1 MFTKLKQHKIKT
13 TISLPK
19 LRELQSLALESTNYD
34 YESAEYRVTA
44 IILDTAHYRLF
55 RPVRSDQSTDAKTH
69 FIKLDFI
76 NKGIDAVN
84 LPSILRSKSVTE
96 TVPTYFKEKE
106 PPIISY
112 TYTKTIASKI
122 FNFSSTLSDLDYHQF
137 HNNPTQCECNTSS
150 HLYQP
155 YGHVITGDLSIIP
168 NSKLRDLIAKG
179 PKYREPYKVD
189 WDKNLSLLCEAVD
202 QYALQWTKRE
212 MVELSVLSSWKEMV
226 KGQIEERISKLKQNS
241 KQSTGKVLQNADV
254 KACLSDLHNK
264 YVFVPED
271 KAPNNIII
279 ICKRYY
285 IETLIKE
292 LGLDNSS
299 TTTGNSAY
307 TPCQISSEDIVNTHD
322 TFMKSFGIELSDDDK
337 RLPYLYWTPKLHK
350 SPVKHRFITG
360 SSKCTTKQLSS
371 LLTKILTVIKT
382 GQEKYCSIKTSH
394 TGVNNMWI
402 LKNSTNLLSSLGH
415 LGVHKA
421 TSIQTFDFSTLYTS
435 IPHDL
440 LKSRMN
446 NIINNA
452 FKHKNGATRYT
463 HIKVGRNKSHFTSDP
478 LNGDNK
484 YTAND
489 ICKMIEFLVDNIYI
503 RFGGQLFRQMVGI
516 PMGTNCAPLLADL
529 FLYSYENEFLDKLIK
544 EGKRKLARRF
554 NLSYRYID
562 DLISFN
568 NKRFK
573 EFISDIYPK
582 ELTISE
588 TTESTSVAS
597 YLDLLFTRD
606 RSNNI
611 TTKLYDKRDAFGF
624 HIVNFPF
631 MSSNIPSAPAYGVY
645 ASQLV
650 RYARCCSNYS
660 DFLIRHRALV
670 KRLLSQGYKVNRL
683 SNTFKKFYGR
693 HTDLVGQYKKNV
705 CQMFADSIS

>member
-1 MFTKLKQHKIKT
+1 
-13 TISLPK
+13 
-19 LRELQSLALESTNYD
+19 
-34 YESAEYRVTA
+34 
-44 IILDTAHYRLF
+44 
-55 RPVRSDQSTDAKTH
+55 
-69 FIKLDFI
+69 
-76 NKGIDAVN
+76 
-84 LPSILRSKSVTE
+84 
-96 TVPTYFKEKE
+96 
-106 PPIISY
+106 
-112 TYTKTIASKI
+112 
-122 FNFSSTLSDLDYHQF
+122 
-137 HNNPTQCECNTSS
+137 
-150 HLYQP
+150 
-155 YGHVITGDLSIIP
+155 
-168 NSKLRDLIAKG
+168 
-179 PKYREPYKVD
+179 
-189 WDKNLSLLCEAVD
+189 
-202 QYALQWTKRE
+202 
-212 MVELSVLSSWKEMV
+212 
-226 KGQIEERISKLKQNS
+226 
-241 KQSTGKVLQNADV
+241 
-254 KACLSDLHNK
+254 
-264 YVFVPED
+264 
-271 KAPNNIII
+271 
-279 ICKRYY
+279 
-285 IETLIKE
+285 
-292 LGLDNSS
+292 
-299 TTTGNSAY
+299 
-307 TPCQISSEDIVNTHD
+307 
-322 TFMKSFGIELSDDDK
+322 
-337 RLPYLYWTPKLHK
+337 
-350 SPVKHRFITG
+350 
-360 SSKCTTKQLSS
+360 
-371 LLTKILTVIKT
+371 
-382 GQEKYCSIKTSH
+382 
-394 TGVNNMWI
+394 MWI

-415 LGVHKA
+415 LGAHKA

-463 HIKVGRNKSHFTSDP
+463 HIKVGRNKSYFTSDP

-489 ICKMIEFLVDNIYI
+489 ICKMIEFLVDNIYV

-645 ASQLV
+645 ASQLI
-650 RYARCCSNYS
+650 RYARCCSSYS
-660 DFLIRHRALV
+660 DFLIRHRGLV
-670 KRLLSQGYKVNRL
+670 KIKASVTGLQS
-683 SNTFKKFYGR
+683 
-693 HTDLVGQYKKNV
+693 
-705 CQMFADSIS
+705 